1 MPPTNQIP
9 QLFDLVMGNP
19 PYVSFY
25 SKQSQGGA
33 NTQKE
38 LDYLVKS
45 QDFIKDK
52 QKLGRYNTVMFFISQ
67 ALKLLKPN
75 GYVGFIVDTNIHS
88 NPYLDL
94 RQWLVENFT
103 IIQIVDKINAF
114 EEVASSQVI
123 LIIKKAKPKVN
134 HKIIYKQPSL
144 IDATKFEVITLNQQ
158 SDINQS
164 NDFTFQIPKTLQ
176 IKEIL
181 SQMSQFPKLS
191 ELLGNEN
198 VRTCITFTGKKDYFV
213 KQSKEMAND
222 YPLLEGSDGVSE
234 SYSPIKYSKYIRYDL
249 KLRDKLNKEYI
260 ELAKSQGK
268 RTPMVI
274 GLGDMSR
281 FKSPK
286 IFIRL
291 SDSKVTAAYTSEVV
305 CADLSLYIVTIP
317 NLSEKNESFNL
328 MYLLGI
334 INSKIV
340 SYYFTEMGFIR
351 NLGTGTPQIRLK
363 DIRNLPIPI
372 ATTDQQTQIAEL
384 VDKIINLKKLSQDKI
399 SQVNTY
405 LEAKFQIKSTK
416 KLQKLYELENAE
428 FLSELTK
435 QKAKIDLKT
444 EAQLLDY
451 FQTEKVDLLEL
462 ESQIT
467 QVDNQI
473 EELVKGLYGLG

>member
-1 MPPTNQIP
+1 
-9 QLFDLVMGNP
+9 
-19 PYVSFY
+19 
-25 SKQSQGGA
+25 
-33 NTQKE
+33 
-38 LDYLVKS
+38 
-45 QDFIKDK
+45 
-52 QKLGRYNTVMFFISQ
+52 
-67 ALKLLKPN
+67 
-75 GYVGFIVDTNIHS
+75 
-88 NPYLDL
+88 
-94 RQWLVENFT
+94 
-103 IIQIVDKINAF
+103 
-114 EEVASSQVI
+114 
-123 LIIKKAKPKVN
+123 
-134 HKIIYKQPSL
+134 
-144 IDATKFEVITLNQQ
+144 
-158 SDINQS
+158 
-164 NDFTFQIPKTLQ
+164 
-176 IKEIL
+176 
-181 SQMSQFPKLS
+181 
-191 ELLGNEN
+191 
-198 VRTCITFTGKKDYFV
+198 
-213 KQSKEMAND
+213 
-222 YPLLEGSDGVSE
+222 
-234 SYSPIKYSKYIRYDL
+234 
-249 KLRDKLNKEYI
+249 
-260 ELAKSQGK
+260 
-268 RTPMVI
+268 MVI